1 MLNKILDLLKAIAK
15 ALDPILKGIVLP
27 IFSFLNKLWGNAT
40 IKTSLALLIALLI
53 GLKLGTYLV
62 DADTDSK
69 SEKGVEVEKT
79 GAITITLPG
88 VILDQDVFK
97 FQTAELKDV
106 PIDLSVPGKLVFNA
120 EKSKVLSA
128 RVAGRVER
136 IYTFDGSTVKAGQVM
151 ADFYSPDYVSAQQE
165 YLLSLQTVKTL
176 EQSALPS
183 LTEDAKSTLE
193 ASANRLR
200 ILGAAN
206 EDIERLRRGGQPT
219 ATFPLRAPIDGVV
232 IKRVAD
238 PGSFMNVGDV
248 LATIADPKSLW
259 FMGNVYEQDIP
270 KISKGQVLKLKSESY
285 PDKEFI
291 AKANYVSATIDPVTH
306 ALMIRC
312 DVDNANG
319 ELRPEM
325 FVSGKLEVGQAKAV
339 VVPRTA
345 IIQVRNLR
353 YAIVQSG
360 QDTYRR
366 LPVKGFDIGEKQF
379 AINDGIKDGDKVLI
393 MGSTLMNQRFLKQE
407 D

>member
-1 MLNKILDLLKAIAK
+1 MLEKILHLIQALIK
-15 ALDPILKGIVLP
+15 ALEPLVTKVLNLLATLWAKP
-27 IFSFLNKLWGNAT
+27 IFK
-40 IKTSLALLIALLI
+40 ISLALIFTLLL
-53 GLKLGTYLV
+53 GLKLGTFLV
-62 DADTDSK
+62 DPDVDSK
-69 SEKGVEVEKT
+69 QEKGVEVEKT

-88 VILDQDVFK
+88 VNLDEDVFK
-97 FQTAELKDV
+97 FETASLKDV
-106 PIDLSVPGKLVFNA
+106 PIELSVPGKLVFNA

-128 RVAGRVER
+128 RAPGRVER
-136 IYTFDGSTVKAGQVM
+136 IYTFDGSTVKTGQIM
-151 ADFYSPDYVSAQQE
+151 ADFFSPEYISAQQE
-165 YLLSLQTVKTL
+165 YLLSQQTVKAL
-176 EQSALPS
+176 EQSPLQN

-200 ILGAAN
+200 ILGASN

-219 ATFPLRAPIDGVV
+219 PTFPLRAPIEGVV

-248 LATIADPKSLW
+248 LATIADPKALW

-270 KISKGQVLKLKSESY
+270 KIAKGQALKLKSESY
-285 PDKEFI
+285 PDREFL

-312 DVDNANG
+312 DVDNTDGA
-319 ELRPEM
+319 LRPEM
-325 FVSGKLEVGQAKAV
+325 FVSGKLEVGQTKAV

-353 YAIVQSG
+353 YAIIQVDK
-360 QDTYRR
+360 DTYKRV
-366 LPVKGFDIGEKQF
+366 PVKGFDIGDKMF
-379 AINDGIKDGDKVLI
+379 AISSGINDGDKVLV

>member
-1 MLNKILDLLKAIAK
+1 MLNKIFEFFKTLEKKLGPTLKNV
-15 ALDPILKGIVLP
+15 LLP
-27 IFSFLNKLWGNAT
+27 IFNSLNKLRKRPAFR
-40 IKTSLALLIALLI
+40 ISLALLVTLLI
-53 GLKLGTYLV
+53 GLKLGTFLV
-62 DADTDSK
+62 EPEVDSK
-69 SEKGVEVEKT
+69 SDKGVEVEKT

-88 VILDQDVFK
+88 VVLDEDVFK

-120 EKSKVLSA
+120 EKSKVLAA

-136 IYTFDGSTVKAGQVM
+136 IFTFDGSTVKTGQVM
-151 ADFYSPDYVSAQQE
+151 ADFYSPDYISAQQE
-165 YLLSLQTVKTL
+165 FLLSMQTLKTL
-176 EQSALPS
+176 EKSEFPDLIR
-183 LTEDAKSTLE
+183 DAKFTLE
-193 ASANRLR
+193 ASANKLR

-206 EDIERLRRGGQPT
+206 EDIERLRRGGQPS

-248 LATIADPKSLW
+248 LATIADPKALW

-270 KISKGQVLKLKSESY
+270 KISKGQILKLKSESY
-285 PDKEFI
+285 PDREFI

-312 DVDNANG
+312 DVDNADG
-319 ELRPEM
+319 ALRPEM
-325 FVSGKLEVGQAKAV
+325 FVSGKLEVDQTKAV

-345 IIQVRNLR
+345 IIQVRNFR
-353 YAIVQSG
+353 YVIVQTG
-360 QDTYRR
+360 KDTYKR
-366 LPVKGFDIGEKQF
+366 LPVKGFDIGEKMF
-379 AINDGIKDGDKVLI
+379 AINEGLTDGDKVLI

>member
-1 MLNKILDLLKAIAK
+1 MSNKILDLLKAVATGF
-15 ALDPILKGIVLP
+15 APWVKGIVAP
-27 IFSFLNKLWGNAT
+27 IVSFISNIWGRQVFK
-40 IKTSLALLIALLI
+40 ISLALLLTLLI
-53 GLKLGTYLV
+53 GLKLGTYL
-62 DADTDSK
+62 ADPEVDSK
-69 SEKGVEVEKT
+69 VEKGVEVEKT

-88 VILDQDVFK
+88 IVLDEDVFK
-97 FQTAELKDV
+97 FQTADLRDV
-106 PIDLSVPGKLVFNA
+106 PIELSVPGKLVFNA
-120 EKSKVLSA
+120 ERSKVLAA

-136 IYTFDGSTVKAGQVM
+136 IFTFDGSPVKTGQVM

-165 YLLSLQTVKTL
+165 FLLSMQTVKTL

-183 LTEDAKSTLE
+183 LMEDAKSTLE
-193 ASANRLR
+193 ASSNRLR

-206 EDIERLRRGGQPT
+206 EDVERLRRGGQPT

-248 LATIADPKSLW
+248 LATIADPKALW

-285 PDKEFI
+285 PDREFI

-312 DVDNANG
+312 DVDNTDGA
-319 ELRPEM
+319 LRPEM
-325 FVSGKLEVGQAKAV
+325 FVSGKLEVGQTKAV

-345 IIQVRNLR
+345 IIQVRNLK
-353 YAIVQSG
+353 YAIIQTDK
-360 QDTYRR
+360 DTYRR
-366 LPVKGFDIGEKQF
+366 VPVKGFDIGEKMF
-379 AINDGIKDGDKVLI
+379 AINDGLKGGDKVLI

>member
-1 MLNKILDLLKAIAK
+1 MLKKILGLFQGLAK
-15 ALDPILKGIVLP
+15 AVDPVLKNIVLP
-27 IFSFLNKLWGNAT
+27 LFNHLRKLWDRPVFKIT
-40 IKTSLALLIALLI
+40 LALLITLLI

-62 DADTDSK
+62 DPDLDAK
-69 SEKGVEVEKT
+69 PEKGVEVEKT

-88 VILDQDVFK
+88 VVLDEDVFK
-97 FQTAELKDV
+97 FQTAELRDV

-128 RVAGRVER
+128 RVAGRIER
-136 IYTFDGSTVKAGQVM
+136 IFTFDGSSVKNGQVM

-165 YLLSLQTVKTL
+165 YLLSLQMVKTL
-176 EQSALPS
+176 EQSSLPS

-206 EDIERLRRGGQPT
+206 EDIERLRRGGLPT

-248 LATIADPKSLW
+248 LATIADPKALW

-285 PDKEFI
+285 PDREFM

-312 DVDNANG
+312 DVDNADG
-319 ELRPEM
+319 ALRPEM
-325 FVSGKLEVGQAKAV
+325 FVSGKLEVGQTKAV

-353 YAIVQSG
+353 YAIIQSDK
-360 QDTYRR
+360 DTYRR
-366 LPVKGFDIGEKQF
+366 LPVKGFDIGDKMF
-379 AINDGIKDGDKVLI
+379 AVNEGLKDGDKVLI